1 MPHNKTH
8 KAKKQ
13 SGGSSTSEHGVAA
26 FGGPGQQVA
35 QPGSNVIQVNQP
47 AAAVPV
53 APVQD
58 GGKHRRRTAKKKPM
72 KKDEGYCL
80 KCKKYRKMINVK
92 EVEIKNKRTKNTRKA
107 MKGECKKCGTTMM
120 KFI

>member
-1 MPHNKTH
+1 MPKNSTL
-8 KAKKQ
+8 KKQ
-13 SGGSSTSEHGVAA
+13 SGGSGAAEHGVSVY
-26 FGGPGQQVA
+26 GGPGQQTA
-35 QPGSNVIQVNQP
+35 QPEGNVIQVNQQSAGP
-47 AAAVPV
+47 AASAS
-53 APVQD
+53 VQD
-58 GGKHRRRTAKKKPM
+58 GGKHKRKTAKKKPM

>member
-13 SGGSSTSEHGVAA
+13 TGGSGTSEHGVAA

-47 AAAVPV
+47 SAAVPL

-58 GGKHRRRTAKKKPM
+58 GGKRRKTAKKKPM

-92 EVEIKNKRTKNTRKA
+92 EVEIKNKRKA